1 MKLTKQILK
10 QIIKEEIQAVL
21 VESLDDA
28 DAAQRFSF
36 NDEAPESTDVKIQKA
51 IDNYK
56 KSKGRRNETYAFD
69 SLVTALRSK
78 YNKYESGKAREEAE
92 EIKAQLDA
100 EEKKQRDSWEQSKN
114 ITPEEQEALQTYYSN
129 YRRGNVIKSTQ
140 ELVKAVGAERA
151 AKLLAK
157 TEMGYD
163 PDRFANIMNMSPD
176 Y

>member
-28 DAAQRFSF
+28 EAAQRFSF
-36 NDEAPESTDVKIQKA
+36 NDKAPESTDVKIQKA

-78 YNKYESGKAREEAE
+78 YNKYESGKARAV
-92 EIKAQLDA
+92 QG
-100 EEKKQRDSWEQSKN
+100 
-114 ITPEEQEALQTYYSN
+114 AL
-129 YRRGNVIKSTQ
+129 
-140 ELVKAVGAERA
+140 
-151 AKLLAK
+151 
-157 TEMGYD
+157 
-163 PDRFANIMNMSPD
+163 
-176 Y
+176 